1 MITKVCDQK
10 KSDRSKKNSDQAFL
24 RILLNVFQK
33 FFINL
38 WTITEA
44 YLGLLQHP
52 NGALCDNSQ
61 RLEAI
66 NYYHK
71 ALHLGCC
78 SSSRSASEIVLQYQ
92 NNVTWNSATLT

>member
-1 MITKVCDQK
+1 MITRVCDQK

-38 WTITEA
+38 SAITEA

-78 SSSRSASEIVLQYQ
+78 SSSRSASE
-92 NNVTWNSATLT
+92 